1 MRREVMPLMY
11 VIDAA
16 TALLLGVVAS
26 WLLTEIYVQIYAWR
40 LGVPLS
46 ELSEAYGMGMLGM
59 LIQLVSLIGVS
70 ALAFYALARRRYI
83 RSRVNP

>member
-16 TALLLGVVAS
+16 AALLLGVVAS
-26 WLLTEIYVQIYAWR
+26 WLLAEIFVQIYAWR
-40 LGVPLS
+40 EGVPLS
-46 ELSEAYGMGMLGM
+46 DLSEAYGMGMLGM
-59 LIQLVSLIGVS
+59 LIQTASLIGVS
-70 ALAFYALARRRYI
+70 AVAFYTLARRRYI